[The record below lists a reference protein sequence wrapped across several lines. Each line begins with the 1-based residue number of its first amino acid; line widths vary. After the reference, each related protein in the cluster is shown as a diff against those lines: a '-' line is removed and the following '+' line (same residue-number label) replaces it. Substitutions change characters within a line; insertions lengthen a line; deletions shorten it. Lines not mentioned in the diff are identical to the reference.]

1 MNTAQLE
8 YKLRQLF
15 SGLLGTKA
23 EMWSSSKAHAHARL
37 TELAEFFSGERA
49 LTRVGKDEQLGGW
62 FQQLA
67 AQVEALDAGDA
78 TLAGRKMHHLIAAL
92 SEVEQFHQLEQSL
105 QIKQF
110 LEETR
115 ALLSRMVRVVN
126 IRENV
131 LVTLSVVSDMAYA
144 WEVVDEYTTL
154 MRHRIQHDPFFVLQ
168 P

>member
-1 MNTAQLE
+1 MHGATRGAMQ
-8 YKLRQLF
+8 
-15 SGLLGTKA
+15 
-23 EMWSSSKAHAHARL
+23 AHARL
-37 TELAEFFSGERA
+37 NELADFFSGERA
-49 LTRVGKDEQLGGW
+49 LTRVGKDEQLVGW

-67 AQVEALDAGDA
+67 AQVEALHSADA

-110 LEETR
+110 LAETR

-126 IRENV
+126 IRDNV
-131 LVTLSVVSDMAYA
+131 RRLVQTGRACFPSLPTA
-144 WEVVDEYTTL
+144 
-154 MRHRIQHDPFFVLQ
+154 HRPARS